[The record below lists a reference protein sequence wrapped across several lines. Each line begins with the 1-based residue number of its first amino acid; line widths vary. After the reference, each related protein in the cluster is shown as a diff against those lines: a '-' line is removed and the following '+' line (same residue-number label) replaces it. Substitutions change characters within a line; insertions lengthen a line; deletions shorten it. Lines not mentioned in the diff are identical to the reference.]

1 MVLTSLI
8 KEKDLS
14 SNAPC
19 EPEGY
24 ESAWERTDDGIAS
37 PKIRRKEC
45 LQSQQDIL
53 FYENS
58 TIFVRKETLIR

>member
-19 EPEGY
+19 ELEGC
-24 ESAWERTDDGIAS
+24 ENAWEMTDDGIAS
-37 PKIRRKEC
+37 PKIRKKEC

-58 TIFVRKETLIR
+58 KILSEKKF